1 MADKIRFLL
10 FFLFA
15 LCGCCLQSFA
25 EMKDLKQQTVTIDFL
40 QDEISYEE
48 LLAKIPCPF
57 TVHSVDYHSDVHIDS
72 HEFMYLL
79 ALQSG
84 TFVSSDT
91 LIKACS
97 LLAKKNKFS
106 SIDIIMNEDEQ
117 GQKHLFF
124 ECRGMWTFRALKLG
138 GMLHGIENYRYY
150 YLLEPGEVFN
160 YTKHKHSL
168 KNFKDAFRAE
178 GFLQGT
184 VIDYFEFDAKTKTV
198 TTVLTFD
205 KGQRFIIDAVDFS
218 LHQDDQADA
227 KKILL
232 LKKRIDE
239 RFRFLLQGVY
249 YSQELINQKT
259 SSIHKYLTKKGFLN
273 AKIILKQRVRY
284 EAAKVDLEFDIHL
297 PQKKN
302 FVFFGNHFYSN
313 QQLLDTILA
322 FGRSAELLP
331 ESLISE
337 EIVRMY
343 GKKGF
348 RFVEVDVKHERQRK
362 FFLIKEGS
370 RVVLKNVILQGSTM
384 DVSCKNTFFKHCI
397 KARYLDEDLMQQA
410 CYDLISWYHKEGFWD
425 AEITKQDYNF
435 YDNNAVNVYLTIK
448 EGKRRFL
455 RSMKLAHDVVI
466 DNKVLLDTF
475 EHMPALMPFDVR
487 TLQEQRQVLQKYY
500 HKQGMLHAQIKP
512 ELSDDTDAVDVL
524 WTVTGNQR
532 TVKFG
537 KVIVQGSTMF
547 PFENVKRELAFSQ
560 GDVWSQEKLEKS
572 LQNLR
577 RLGIFEKI
585 HLYPYNFLDEN
596 NEQDVVLKLVEDDPF
611 EIRTRVGFQQVSRNL
626 TFRSGSTYKLGGSVL
641 YRNPFNA
648 ADSIIIDTDFTR
660 FYRNVSLVYQRP
672 WLFSQPITTVVK
684 GYSNKY
690 IQPVFIGSDKPLYQA
705 IQQGFLLGLSRSWL
719 HCDLGLQGGLEVM
732 ETNHLSVRLARA
744 INFEPA
750 LIDKKIPYLYT
761 EPSVVIDYLDN
772 QVNPTR
778 GSLTA
783 ISCKAMVPTNKKVP
797 YFVKIVCEQSVFFP
811 ILPLVL
817 GFRLRFGHIFNQ
829 EFSTIMPPERF
840 YLGGQNSIRSYEAN
854 QGPPLGLYFSKKGKP
869 KLVPQGGKSMINANA
884 ECRFPL
890 FWQLGGV
897 FFQDAGMLVEKSLT
911 QVLAGHL
918 LLATGFGLRYYTP
931 VGPLRFDIGWK
942 WRKCVPEESSFA
954 WFLTLGHPF

>member
-1 MADKIRFLL
+1 
-10 FFLFA
+10 
-15 LCGCCLQSFA
+15 
-25 EMKDLKQQTVTIDFL
+25 
-40 QDEISYEE
+40 
-48 LLAKIPCPF
+48 
-57 TVHSVDYHSDVHIDS
+57 
-72 HEFMYLL
+72 
-79 ALQSG
+79 
-84 TFVSSDT
+84 
-91 LIKACS
+91 
-97 LLAKKNKFS
+97 
-106 SIDIIMNEDEQ
+106 
-117 GQKHLFF
+117 
-124 ECRGMWTFRALKLG
+124 MWTFRALKLG

-150 YLLEPGEVFN
+150 YLLEPGEIFN

-168 KNFKDAFRAE
+168 KKFKDAFKAE
-178 GFLQGT
+178 GFLQGN
-184 VIDYFEFDAKTKTV
+184 VIDYFEFDIKTKTV

-205 KGQRFIIDAVDFS
+205 KGQRFVIDAVSFS

-227 KKILL
+227 KKKLML
-232 LKKRIDE
+232 QKKIVE

-249 YSQELINQKT
+249 YSQELLNQKT
-259 SSIHKYLTKKGFLN
+259 SSIHTYLTRKGFLN
-273 AKIILKQRVRY
+273 AKISLKQTVHY
-284 EAAKVDLEFDIHL
+284 ATGKVDLHFDIQLSH
-297 PQKKN
+297 KKN
-302 FVFFGNHFYSN
+302 FVFFGNIFYTN

-343 GKKGF
+343 AKKGF
-348 RFVEVDVKHERQRK
+348 RFVEVEVKHEQQRK
-362 FFLIKEGS
+362 FFLIKEGP
-370 RVVLKNVILQGSTM
+370 RITLKNVILRGSTM
-384 DVSCKNTFFKHCI
+384 DVVLMNSFFKPCI

-410 CYDLISWYHKEGFWD
+410 CYELISWYHKEGFWD
-425 AEITKQDYNF
+425 AEITKQECILQ
-435 YDNNAVNVYLTIK
+435 DNNAAQIHITIK
-448 EGKRRFL
+448 EGRRRFL
-455 RSMKLAHDVVI
+455 RSMKFAQDIVI
-466 DNKVLLDTF
+466 DNKILLAMVD
-475 EHMPALMPFDVR
+475 HIPSLMPFDMR
-487 TLQEQRQVLQKYY
+487 TLQEQRQALQKYY

-512 ELSDDTDAVDVL
+512 ELSDDANNVDVL
-524 WTVTGNQR
+524 WTVTGDQR
-532 TVKFG
+532 IVKFG
-537 KVIVQGSTMF
+537 KIIVQGSTTF
-547 PFENVKRELAFSQ
+547 PFENVKRELAFCQ

-585 HLYPYNFLDEN
+585 HLYPYSFLDET

-648 ADSIIIDTDFTR
+648 GDCISIDTDFTR
-660 FYRNVSLVYQRP
+660 FYRNVSMVYQRP

-732 ETNHLSVRLARA
+732 ETNHLSIRLARA

-772 QVNPTR
+772 QVNPTQ

-811 ILPLVL
+811 IMPFVL
-817 GFRLRFGHIFNQ
+817 GFRIRFGHIFNQ

-869 KLVPQGGKSMINANA
+869 KLVPQGGKSMINGNV

-890 FWQLGGV
+890 LWSLGGV
-897 FFQDAGMLVEKSLT
+897 LFQDVGMLVEKSLT
-911 QVLAGHL
+911 QVFEGHVL
-918 LLATGFGLRYYTP
+918 VATGFGLRYYTP

-942 WRKCVPEESSFA
+942 WKKCVPEESSFA